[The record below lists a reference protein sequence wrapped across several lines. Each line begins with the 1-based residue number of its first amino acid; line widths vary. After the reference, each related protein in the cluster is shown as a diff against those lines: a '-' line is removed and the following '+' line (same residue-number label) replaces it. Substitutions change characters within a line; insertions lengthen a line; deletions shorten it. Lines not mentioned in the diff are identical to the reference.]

1 MMPKKDP
8 RIPVLLI
15 VGFLAAAASL
25 AGCGQSLDTLAT
37 VGAEQDAQHLWVKK
51 ETARFERLLED
62 VRAGRLTP
70 GARMADIT
78 ARYGPPV
85 LVRDAEGSEAETGA
99 RKTLLFRNPAVFF
112 NTPKVY
118 LDFDAQDSLIIARV
132 KDADAS

>member
-1 MMPKKDP
+1 
-8 RIPVLLI
+8 L
-15 VGFLAAAASL
+15 
-25 AGCGQSLDTLAT
+25 
-37 VGAEQDAQHLWVKK
+37 GAEQDAQHLWVKK

-62 VRAGRLTP
+62 IRAGRLTP

-85 LVRDAEGSEAETGA
+85 LIREAEGAAADIPA
-99 RKTLLFRNPAVFF
+99 RRTFLYRNPAVFF

-118 LDFDAQDSLIIARV
+118 LDFDAQDTLIAARV